1 MTIAATAN
9 GLRGPSAVAA
19 IALVLRLALRELR
32 GGLRGFYVF
41 VACIALGVMAI
52 ASVGSFSR
60 GLAEGLARQGRVI
73 LGGDL
78 SFILI
83 QRQASADELAFVR
96 TLGRTSVVATMR
108 SMARNAGGNATLV
121 EVKAADAVYPLYGSV
136 ETEPAGSLANLL
148 ERRGDVFGAV
158 ADPVLL
164 ARLDVQ
170 PGARLTVGDATLEVR
185 AALKTEPDK
194 LAAGIAFGP
203 RLMINSEALRATN
216 LIQPGSLVRWL
227 YRVRLAEGEA
237 PDRAV
242 RDAIAASRE
251 KFPNAGWEVRSRFSV
266 SPQLERSIEQFTQY
280 LTLVGLA
287 ALLVGGIGIAN
298 STKYFLDRKR
308 DVIATMKSLGAG
320 GTMVFAIYL
329 TQVLI
334 LALVGVVIGL
344 AVGAALPF
352 AIAAAFKTVL
362 PLPFVAELHPP
373 QLMLALAYGL
383 LIAAAFALWPLGR
396 AHDVRAS
403 TLFRGEVAP
412 ERGLPRLRY
421 VVATVIAVAVLATF
435 AVFAA
440 YDRRVALIFI
450 AAAAVVFLVLRLIAN
465 LVMTAARRSPPV
477 RSTIVRLAIANIH
490 RPGALTPTVVLS
502 LGIGIALLVT
512 VLEID
517 GNLRRQFTAALPAKA
532 PSFYFVDIPASDAER
547 FDAFVGRQAPAATL
561 ERVPMLRGRIIAAR
575 GVEADKLR
583 PKSDA
588 AWVLQGDRGITYTA
602 TVPLGSRVVE
612 GAWWRPDY
620 DGPPLVSFEKKIAE
634 GLNLKIGDEVTVNV
648 LGRTITARIANLR
661 ALDWQSM
668 GINFVLVYSPN
679 AFRGAPVMHLATLT
693 YAAGGTLAE
702 ETAMMKGI
710 SDGFPS
716 VTTVRVKDALEA
728 VGNLVANLAVAVR
741 GASAIT
747 LIAAALVLGGALA
760 AGHRHRVYD
769 SVILKTLGATRR
781 QLIAAYALEY
791 LLLGITTA
799 LFGVVIGSL
808 AAWRVV
814 TDVMNL
820 SYVWLAVPASAAA
833 FSAVAVTVAF
843 GLIGT
848 FTALGRKPAPV
859 LRNL

>member
-1 MTIAATAN
+1 MTIA
-9 GLRGPSAVAA
+9 SASDGHAA
-19 IALVLRLALRELR
+19 SSGAGAALVLRLALRELR

-73 LGGDL
+73 LGADL

-83 QRQASADELAFVR
+83 QREASADELAFVR
-96 TLGRTSVVATMR
+96 TLGQTSIVATMR
-108 SMARNAGGNATLV
+108 SMARNAAGNAALV
-121 EVKAADAVYPLYGSV
+121 ELKATDAAYPLYGAV
-136 ETEPAGSLANLL
+136 ETAPPGELTRLL
-148 ERRGDVFGAV
+148 EQRGDVFGAV
-158 ADPVLL
+158 ADPILL
-164 ARLDVQ
+164 ARLDLQ
-170 PGARLTVGDATLEVR
+170 PGARLTVGDATLEIR
-185 AALKTEPDK
+185 AELKSEPDK
-194 LAAGIAFGP
+194 LATGISFGP
-203 RLMINSEALRATN
+203 RLLVSGDALRATN
-216 LIQPGSLVRWL
+216 LLQPGSLVRWL

-242 RDAIAASRE
+242 REAIAAARD

-308 DVIATMKSLGAG
+308 EVIATMKSLGAG
-320 GTMVFAIYL
+320 GTTVFAIYL

-334 LALVGVVIGL
+334 LALIGVVIGL
-344 AVGAALPF
+344 AIGAALPF
-352 AIAAAFKTVL
+352 AVEAAFKSVI
-362 PLPFVAELHPP
+362 PLPFVAEFHMP
-373 QLMLALAYGL
+373 QLLLALAYGL
-383 LIAAAFALWPLGR
+383 LVAAAFALWPLGR

-403 TLFRGEVAP
+403 SLFRGEVAP
-412 ERGLPRLRY
+412 ERGLPRRRY
-421 VVATVIAVAVLATF
+421 VAATVVAVGALAAF
-435 AVFAA
+435 AVLAA
-440 YDRRVALIFI
+440 YDRRVALIFV
-450 AAAAVVFLVLRLIAN
+450 AAAAVVFLALRLIAN
-465 LVMTAARRSPPV
+465 LVMAAARRSPPV

-512 VLEID
+512 VLQID

-547 FDAFVGRQAPAATL
+547 FDAFVARQAPAATL
-561 ERVPMLRGRIIAAR
+561 ERVPMLRGRIVGAR
-575 GVEADKLR
+575 GVAADELK
-583 PKSDA
+583 PKPDA
-588 AWVLQGDRGITYTA
+588 AWTLQGDRGITYTA

-612 GAWWRPDY
+612 GAWWPPDY
-620 DGPPLVSFEKKIAE
+620 AGPPLVSFEKKIAE
-634 GLNLKIGDEVTVNV
+634 GLNLKIGDEIVVNV
-648 LGRTITARIANLR
+648 LGRNITARIANLR
-661 ALDWQSM
+661 SLDWQSM

-693 YAAGGTLAE
+693 YPGGGTLAE
-702 ETAMMKGI
+702 EAAMMKGI
-710 SDGFPS
+710 SDGFAS

-791 LLLGITTA
+791 MLLGAVTA

-820 SYVWLAVPASAAA
+820 SYVWLAGPAAAAA